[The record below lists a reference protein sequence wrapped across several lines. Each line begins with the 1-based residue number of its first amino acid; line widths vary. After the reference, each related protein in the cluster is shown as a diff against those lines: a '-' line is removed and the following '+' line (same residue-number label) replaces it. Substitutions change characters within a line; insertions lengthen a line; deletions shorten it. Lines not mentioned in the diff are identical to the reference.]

1 MPKGRAEKMEYRKKQ
16 LNFRVTDSE
25 YEVIKEKMKLAGI
38 SSPSTY
44 LRKMAMDGYVI
55 RLDLSDLKELLRL
68 AHIDSN
74 NLNQYAKK
82 ANQTGSVYEA
92 DVQDLQERFN
102 EFWSIGKELLAR
114 LSTIQ

>member
-38 SSPSTY
+38 SSPSAY

-74 NLNQYAKK
+74 NLNQYAKR
-82 ANQTGSVYEA
+82 ANESGSIYSEDIENLRTNQSERIEMLRRVYEK
-92 DVQDLQERFN
+92 LE
-102 EFWSIGKELLAR
+102 SIG
-114 LSTIQ
+114 